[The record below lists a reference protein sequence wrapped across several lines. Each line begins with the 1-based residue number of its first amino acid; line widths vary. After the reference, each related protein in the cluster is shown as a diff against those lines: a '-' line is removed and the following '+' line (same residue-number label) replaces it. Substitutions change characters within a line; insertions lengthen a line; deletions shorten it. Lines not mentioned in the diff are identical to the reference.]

1 MSQREIY
8 SLEGGVLDSQ
18 HSKCVTGLL
27 RGPPALRRIAEVAM
41 IKVREEST
49 REVDPLAPR
58 AQRQLLL
65 FRQSQLVGRLRG
77 EHETALMMLEEGE
90 GRILRFRDERNLLL
104 DETVRYLQR
113 TAAMLVPQ
121 ADKLS
126 VRNPGFASSMV
137 QTLHDWATRRS
148 LVAAVDDGAAA
159 SHANYRQF
167 LRERNKHAWAA
178 QLLSGE
184 LVGRIIEPIGVDGF
198 PARVEHLSLP
208 PVSHSGGQPDL
219 LGLLF
224 LLQLVELTCQTG
236 GRHVK
241 EVEAP
246 IRVKQAQDQAQ
257 AQAQTQTQTQT
268 RGNDKAKT
276 TSARPRRSGSSLP
289 SEANTRERTTTGKN
303 IDPRCVLACAKVLAQ
318 TLLWLRDWREQSSGV
333 DDGGEGSRE
342 GELAMLLVQTLRSLR
357 CLLTLP
363 QAVARLIPPSQPLPS
378 GDEKKQQGK
387 VQPPAPTPAAQ
398 TQDTPFP
405 EWSWGLAGFTEET
418 LIEHLQHWTLVARCV
433 RYCLPR
439 SPEGDEWQRQY
450 MRGRRQLQA
459 QAQAQAQ
466 TLAQVLAQDQ
476 THQWGIA
483 LTTLSPPG
491 SPGAVP
497 RMGTGAGA
505 GAGTGTGTGLGAA
518 GNETLLALAAH
529 KEALELG
536 GDLDRLRRS
545 RGRGGRGGGG
555 GGGGG
560 VEGSFESLP
569 GAGGFE
575 GGDGAFRS
583 PRSLAS
589 AGGSRL
595 ALGFDDDNSMQGPGD
610 LEPGLGLG
618 QGLGQGGPSLAVS
631 VSVTLSVDE
640 GWVDSPGPGFGFG
653 SGPGLGLAQDSVI
666 TALTDPDNEHE
677 QDQGFGPT
685 YRQGQGWRRGQG
697 PRYGPQPH
705 DFVCLEGVLCFGSA
719 AVVDLLQCCAAVIQA
734 SVTASGAG
742 SSGPA
747 HTRTAS
753 TMNPFDRR
761 RREADE
767 ELQAVQAAPCGALEP
782 QHWRRL
788 CGLLRVSLALSDAIV
803 EQYCLV
809 LGGADALNFSAP
821 DMLTAADEEGVCALQ
836 VATAAL
842 STGVLLPSATNIM
855 KQAEDLSRSRSASY
869 FVQVAYLDLL
879 VTALGA
885 FVQHAVTESEIDD
898 VQEAAVARRNAAYLE
913 AALAEREKTKSMLG
927 ALADAMVEEQL
938 GPLVVDRIDYLKPPN
953 PLRGVGEPLSSM
965 VEGST
970 EKPGDAPAPGT
981 DKKRR
986 APLFVDSAPAQD
998 PLDEFEEGQRRA
1010 NEQPWSRPQQPPPRQ
1025 MLADALNYDLADHI
1039 VRIMS
1044 THRNRYARSLPPSL
1058 VCVVYRLRCL
1068 VCVV

>member
-1 MSQREIY
+1 M
-8 SLEGGVLDSQ
+8 LDSQ
-18 HSKCVTGLL
+18 NSKCVAGLL

-137 QTLHDWATRRS
+137 KTLHDWATRRS
-148 LVAAVDDGAAA
+148 LVAAVDDDAAA
-159 SHANYRQF
+159 SHASYRQF

-198 PARVEHLSLP
+198 PAREEHLSLP
-208 PVSHSGGQPDL
+208 PVSLSGGQPDL

-246 IRVKQAQDQAQ
+246 IRVKQAQEQAQ
-257 AQAQTQTQTQT
+257 AQAHAQVQAQGKDQT
-268 RGNDKAKT
+268 KAS
-276 TSARPRRSGSSLP
+276 SARPRRAGSSLP

-318 TLLWLRDWREQSSGV
+318 TLLWLRDWREQSSGI
-333 DDGGEGSRE
+333 DDGEGEGEGGRE

-363 QAVARLIPPSQPLPS
+363 QAVARLIPPSQPAPVPS
-378 GDEKKQQGK
+378 GHEKKQPGK
-387 VQPPAPTPAAQ
+387 MQSPAPTPAQAQ
-398 TQDTPFP
+398 GAPFP
-405 EWSWGLAGFTEET
+405 VWSWGLAGFTEET
-418 LIEHLQHWTLVARCV
+418 LIEHLQHWTLVTRCV

-439 SPEGDEWQRQY
+439 SPEGEEWQRQHA
-450 MRGRRQLQA
+450 RGRRQMQTHTQTQTQA
-459 QAQAQAQ
+459 QD
-466 TLAQVLAQDQ
+466 QDQ

-491 SPGAVP
+491 SPGAGS
-497 RMGTGAGA
+497 RMGTGTGAGA
-505 GAGTGTGTGLGAA
+505 GAGLGAA

-529 KEALELG
+529 KEALEQG

-545 RGRGGRGGGG
+545 RGRGG
-555 GGGGG
+555 GGG
-560 VEGSFESLP
+560 VEGESLP
-569 GAGGFE
+569 GAGGRE

-595 ALGFDDDNSMQGPGD
+595 ALGFDDDNSSMQGPGEQELD
-610 LEPGLGLG
+610 LDLGHGHGLGMG
-618 QGLGQGGPSLAVS
+618 WPSLAVS
-631 VSVTLSVDE
+631 ISVTLSADE
-640 GWVDSPGPGFGFG
+640 GWADSPGP
-653 SGPGLGLAQDSVI
+653 GPGLGLAQDSVI
-666 TALTDPDNEHE
+666 TALTDPDNEHD
-677 QDQGFGPT
+677 QDQGYGPT
-685 YRQGQGWRRGQG
+685 YRQGQGWRRGHG
-697 PRYGPQPH
+697 GARYGPQPH

-719 AVVDLLQCCAAVIQA
+719 VVVDLLQCCAAVTQA

-742 SSGPA
+742 SNGLA
-747 HTRTAS
+747 LIRTAQS
-753 TMNPFDRR
+753 VMNPFERR

-767 ELQAVQAAPCGALEP
+767 ELQAVQAAPRGALEP
-782 QHWRRL
+782 QHWQRI
-788 CGLLRVSLALSDAIV
+788 CGLLRVSLALSESIV

-842 STGVLLPSATNIM
+842 STGVLLPAATNIM
-855 KQAEDLSRSRSASY
+855 KQAQELSRSRLASY
-869 FVQVAYLDLL
+869 FVQVAYMDLL

-885 FVQHAVTESEIDD
+885 FVQHAVTEPEIDD
-898 VQEAAVARRNAAYLE
+898 IQEAAVARRNAAYFE

-927 ALADAMVEEQL
+927 ALADALADEQL
-938 GPLVVDRIDYLKPPN
+938 GPLVVDRIEYNKPPD

-965 VEGST
+965 AEG
-970 EKPGDAPAPGT
+970 EGGKDNPGDAAAPAPGPE
-981 DKKRR
+981 KKRR
-986 APLFVDSAPAQD
+986 SSLLMDAAPAKD
-998 PLDEFEEGQRRA
+998 PLDEFEEGQRR
-1010 NEQPWSRPQQPPPRQ
+1010 NNDQPWSRPQLLPPRQ
-1025 MLADALNYDLADHI
+1025 MLADALNYDLAGHI
-1039 VRIMS
+1039 VLIMS
-1044 THRNRYARSLPPSL
+1044 THRNRFVRPSVRPFAGQALPDIAVLCWLHPD
-1058 VCVVYRLRCL
+1058 CFYFD
-1068 VCVV
+1068 